1 MTPIDELPDA
11 PDPATD
17 SPTEFSAKAAAFVL
31 AQRALPGQVNTF
43 VSEAV
48 ANIEALAGRV
58 DSYAAGGAYA
68 LPYIFD
74 TATADADPG
83 AGKLRLSS
91 ATQNAATVMRVDV
104 IAGGQDFTT
113 LLDSFAASN
122 STVKGALRLVKQGDP
137 TKWMTFNMTALA
149 APSGYRNFTVTCT
162 DSSSA
167 SPFVN
172 GDPLMLFFQRSGDKG
187 EDAVGALQLLASVT
201 VSSPVAQIDFLNIFS
216 AAYDKYIIELQGITP
231 AIGSQLEMH
240 LAAGGV
246 ADTGSQY
253 RYLWTNGQMSS
264 GANINRIPLSYAHGN
279 GYTLTVEVR
288 NANGSGA
295 KSIGWRGTQNLTNS
309 PAGDCTVTGEGV
321 YRGGSPASGFR
332 LYMTGPV
339 SNITAGTVRIYG
351 VKNTI

>member
-43 VSEAV
+43 VGEAV

-104 IAGGQDFTT
+104 TAGGQDFTT
-113 LLDSFAASN
+113 LLDSFSASS
-122 STVKGALRLVKQGDP
+122 STVKGAFRLVKQGDP
-137 TKWMTFNMTALA
+137 SKWMTFNMTARA
-149 APSGYRNFTVTCT
+149 APSGYRNFTVVCT

-167 SPFVN
+167 SPFAN

-187 EDAVGALQLLASVT
+187 EDAVGALQLLSSVT
-201 VSSPVAQIDFLNIFS
+201 VSSAVAQIDFLNIFS
-216 AAYDKYIIELQGITP
+216 AAYDKYIIELQNITP
-231 AIGSQLEMH
+231 SVGSQLQMH
-240 LAAGGV
+240 LAVGGV
-246 ADTGSQY
+246 ADSGAQY
-253 RYLWTNGQMSS
+253 RYKWDNGQMSTGS
-264 GANINRIPLSYAHGN
+264 NISQIPLCYAQGN
-279 GYTLTVEVR
+279 AYTLTVEVR

-295 KSIGWRGTQNLTNS
+295 KSIGWRGTQVLTVS
-309 PAGDCTVTGEGV
+309 PLGDCVVCGEGV
-321 YRGGSPASGFR
+321 YRGANPASGFR
-332 LYMTGPV
+332 LYMGGPAA
-339 SNITAGTVRIYG
+339 NITAGTVRVYG
-351 VKNTI
+351 VKNFI